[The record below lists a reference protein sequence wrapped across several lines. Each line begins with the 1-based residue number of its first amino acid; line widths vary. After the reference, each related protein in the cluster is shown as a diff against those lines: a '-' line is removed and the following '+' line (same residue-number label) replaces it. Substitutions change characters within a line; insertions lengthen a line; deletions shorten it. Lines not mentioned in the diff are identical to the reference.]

1 MKNTQNPTE
10 VGAALPQPCSVL
22 CQECN
27 GTGIVGDEGP
37 GRKNA
42 IHEWHPCDCPKGD
55 EHRPRRMERFQP
67 EWTDEEMDAISELA
81 KAKEMSQKNIIR
93 QAVRLYQAA
102 ALGDCSVVWPCL
114 QPNSVIPKHP

>member
-1 MKNTQNPTE
+1 
-10 VGAALPQPCSVL
+10 
-22 CQECN
+22 
-27 GTGIVGDEGP
+27 
-37 GRKNA
+37 
-42 IHEWHPCDCPKGD
+42 
-55 EHRPRRMERFQP
+55 MERFQP

-114 QPNSVIPKHP
+114 QQNTVISKHP